1 MNSPT
6 KLFGTAGIRGL
17 FGKKVT
23 AGLIIKLSQA
33 VVKMFPN
40 EGIIVGHD
48 ARTSSESLAQY
59 ALATISI
66 NGAQVFDVGLCT
78 FPVIAFMSQKP
89 EHKIGIYITASHNP
103 PEYNGIKLLYNGR
116 EFTEKEQNK
125 LEKEIALFKSIL
137 HSNWNEIKK
146 QRKIVD
152 ANSQYFN
159 AIIQKTNFKAD
170 NRTLIVDCANGP
182 MSLLSP
188 KIFSALGFNVI
199 TINSSI
205 DGSFPGRL
213 AEPSRE
219 NLSVLI
225 NLCKEKGVIGIAHD
239 GDGDRVSFIDE
250 QGNFIE
256 LSRVNALLAQLS
268 LTTKKDGI
276 VVLSIDSSTCI
287 DNSLNAYPV
296 KVVRAPLGDLH
307 TKALE
312 LIKNGEQVVFAAEP
326 WKPIFPLEWGLWID
340 GLFGAVVILK
350 ELVEKNCSLHTRI
363 KTIPSFFS
371 ERRSYLVSEENADL
385 IFNSLKN
392 QLTTICASYKKNVLD
407 FDGLRF
413 DFEDGTWI
421 LIRKSG
427 TEPKIRIYFEAPTKE
442 QFKWISNIVEKLEK
456 LIE

>member
-1 MNSPT
+1 MNTST

-17 FGKKVT
+17 LGKKVT
-23 AGLIIKLSQA
+23 ADLIIKLSQA
-33 VVKMFPN
+33 VVKMFPD

-66 NGAQVFDVGLCT
+66 NGAQVYDVGLCT
-78 FPVIAFMSQKP
+78 FPVMAYMSQKL

-103 PEYNGIKLLYNGR
+103 PEYNGVKLLFTGR
-116 EFTEKEQNK
+116 EFTEKEQEK
-125 LEKEIALFKSIL
+125 LEQEIVLFDKIF
-137 HSNWNEIKK
+137 HSNWDTIKN
-146 QRKIVD
+146 QRKIID
-152 ANSQYFN
+152 ANNQYFN
-159 AIIQKTNFKAD
+159 AIVQKINFKAD

-188 KIFSALGFNVI
+188 RIFSTLGFNVI
-199 TINSSI
+199 TLNSNI
-205 DGSFPGRL
+205 DGCFPGRL
-213 AEPSRE
+213 AEPSEE

-225 NLCKEKGVIGIAHD
+225 NLCKEKGAIGIAHD

-250 QGNFIE
+250 QGNFVE
-256 LSRVNALLAQLS
+256 LSRINALLAQLS
-268 LTTKKDGI
+268 LTTNKSGI

-287 DNSLNAYPV
+287 DNSLDSSSV
-296 KVVRAPLGDLH
+296 KVIRAPLGDLH
-307 TKALE
+307 TKSLE
-312 LIKNGEQVVFAAEP
+312 LINNEERVIFAAEP
-326 WKPIFPLEWGLWID
+326 WKPIFPLDWGLWID

-350 ELVEKNCSLHTRI
+350 ELVEKNCSLYTRI
-363 KTIPSFFS
+363 KSIPSFFS
-371 ERRSYLVSEENADL
+371 ERRSYLVSEENANL

-392 QLTTICASYKKNVLD
+392 HLTTICAPYKKNVLD

-442 QFKWISNIVEKLEK
+442 QFEWISSIVEKLEK
-456 LIE
+456 LIK